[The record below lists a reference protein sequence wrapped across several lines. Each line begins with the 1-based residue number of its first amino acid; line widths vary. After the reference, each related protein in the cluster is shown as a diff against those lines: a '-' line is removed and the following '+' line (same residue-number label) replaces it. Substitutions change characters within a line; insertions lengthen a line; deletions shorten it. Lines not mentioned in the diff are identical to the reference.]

1 MELFAAFLLLS
12 AIACPF
18 VFARYRKYKKLWL
31 SIHEQRSD
39 ADEKIKFLS
48 KKLVAAESF
57 INKYGHISDAEEYVK
72 NLKDKCE
79 KDIATKIQ
87 NAKAEAA
94 AIRNKANLEASSIID
109 AASETSAQTSKIKSP
124 RSVSSIP
131 DFSITKF
138 NSKGLDDDA
147 QPIAYF
153 NTSANAD
160 KSIEHLLGLCNGIAS
175 DQYLN
180 DDEIHFLRNWISDN
194 QNIVDK
200 WPCNIIHDRLS
211 SILADGIITDD
222 ERADLL
228 ETLNGLLGSPVLN
241 GVTSGMSTDLPITHD
256 AEIIIPGS
264 LFCLT
269 GKFITGT
276 RKKCEDMVNSAGA
289 LTGSSVTLKTD
300 YLVIGDLS
308 SRDWKFTSFGRKIE
322 KAIEYRDSGKSDVSI
337 ISEQMWLDSLKA
349 CGVI

>member
-12 AIACPF
+12 AIVCPF
-18 VFARYRKYKKLWL
+18 VFAKYRKYKKLWL

-94 AIRNKANLEASSIID
+94 AIRNKANIEADSIID
-109 AASETSAQTSKIKSP
+109 AATETAKQMLNTP
-124 RSVSSIP
+124 RAASSIP
-131 DFSITKF
+131 NFSITKF

-147 QPIAYF
+147 QPVAYF
-153 NTSANAD
+153 NASANAD
-160 KSIEHLLGLCNGIAS
+160 KAIEHLLGLCNGISS
-175 DQYLN
+175 DQHLN

-194 QNIVDK
+194 QSIVDK

-241 GVTSGMSTDLPITHD
+241 GVTSGMSTDLPITPD

-264 LFCLT
+264 VFCLT

-276 RKKCEDMVNSAGA
+276 RKKCEDMVTSAGA
-289 LTGSSVTLKTD
+289 FTSSSVTLKTD
-300 YLVIGDLS
+300 YLVIGGLS
-308 SRDWKFTSFGRKIE
+308 SRDWKFSSFGRKIE
-322 KAIEYRDSGKSDVSI
+322 KAIEYRDSGKSDVAI

>member
-1 MELFAAFLLLS
+1 MEVIIGVAILVSAFS
-12 AIACPF
+12 CPF
-18 VFARYRKYKKLWL
+18 IFLRYRKYKKLWL
-31 SIHEQRSD
+31 SIDDTHSD
-39 ADEKIKFLS
+39 ASEKIKFLS
-48 KKLVAAESF
+48 SKLIAAEEF
-57 INKYGHISDAEEYVK
+57 INKYGHIADAEKYISD
-72 NLKDKCE
+72 LKENCQKAI
-79 KDIATKIQ
+79 DIKLE
-87 NAKAEAA
+87 NAKSEAA
-94 AIRNKANLEASSIID
+94 SIRRKALEE
-109 AASETSAQTSKIKSP
+109 SERIRTKKTTPI
-124 RSVSSIP
+124 VS
-131 DFSITKF
+131 DFSISKF
-138 NSKGLDDDA
+138 NSNGLDNDA

-153 NTSANAD
+153 NASANAD
-160 KSIEHLLGLCNGIAS
+160 KAIEHLLGLCNGIAS

-180 DDEIHFLRNWISDN
+180 DNEIHFLRNWISDN
-194 QNIVDK
+194 KNIVDK

-228 ETLNGLLGSPVLN
+228 ETLNCLLGSPVLN
-241 GVTSGMSTDLPITHD
+241 GVTSGMSTDLPITPD

-264 LFCLT
+264 VFCLT

-308 SRDWKFTSFGRKIE
+308 SRDWKFSSFGRKIE
-322 KAIEYRDSGKSDVSI
+322 KAIEYRDSGKSDVAI

-349 CGVI
+349 CGVF